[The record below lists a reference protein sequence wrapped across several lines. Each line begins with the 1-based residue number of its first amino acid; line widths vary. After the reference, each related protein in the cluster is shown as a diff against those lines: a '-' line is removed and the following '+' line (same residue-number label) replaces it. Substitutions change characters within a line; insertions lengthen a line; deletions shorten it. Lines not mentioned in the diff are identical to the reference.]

1 MQSGERITLNDRSY
15 RLETVLSTGAG
26 NYGQVWAATD
36 AADHAVALK
45 FINAE
50 AMAEADPSLR
60 GHWRAHL
67 EREIVFLNGLD
78 ADQSR
83 HIVALIDAGLVDDQ
97 PVLVLERLQAN
108 LGQWLAQRRRD
119 HAPPPDLA
127 QILDW
132 AEQMLDGLEVVHRAG
147 FVYRDLKFS
156 NLLVGDDGALLK
168 LADFGALKRETGDST
183 RSFIGTPATM
193 APEQA
198 LPVRR
203 AADGGCE
210 YAVDYRAD
218 YYALGLLLFTLLT
231 GQPATAA
238 QRRLGQTLALYGQEG
253 AGRHGEQWGGLSDE
267 EQVLLRRAIEF
278 WTVPVSTLPGGGGAT
293 VLTELIV
300 RLLARDPADRVQNSA
315 AIRAA
320 LAAVS
325 AAQSLLPAIPPEPV
339 VADIALDWTPP
350 PTRPPRRT
358 GATTHPSP
366 RLRRSAGLAGLL
378 ALVGAV
384 AWAIVQPGAL
394 LDPPNAPPVAVV
406 TAIAPALPDA
416 STASLPP
423 PAAAPAA
430 VVQTP
435 LPEPPAALEPPQEES
450 STAGTAITPEPESEP
465 EPATAAV
472 SPPDPAA
479 TQTAEPAMADAPA
492 PVAPESVAPAAI
504 AAPSVAAPVTAKPA
518 PRPVREKSSQKT
530 VKTPPSPVE
539 PVGKAAK
546 ARKPVIE
553 PVEKAAKARKP
564 IAEPIEKTAKFGE
577 PPAPL
582 AAKPVAAK
590 APPPVTADVA
600 RKSPPVVKSAPAT
613 RPGKTPVR
621 VARVSP
627 TPPVTRPATLPD
639 RPDVG
644 SERSADSGAQPS
656 SPPPA
661 LPPIKL
667 ESRPQPPPI
676 RLVSRPEPAPAR
688 LPPPAVTPTPVQPPP
703 NRNTRPPART
713 TDPITQFR
721 EDANRAAADLRREAE
736 AVGTWASNTGKEI
749 QRGLDSANR
758 AVNQFTGNCGP
769 GNACN
774 RSSRVERRDRW
785 SGRTV
790 GTVSQRP
797 SPPDDEDSGF
807 VEPPPHDYR

>member
-1 MQSGERITLNDRSY
+1 MQSGERITINDRDY

-36 AADHAVALK
+36 GAGRAVALK

-119 HAPPPDLA
+119 RAPPPDLA

-132 AEQMLDGLEVVHRAG
+132 AEQMLDGLDVVHRAG

-253 AGRHGEQWGGLSDE
+253 ASQHCEQWGGLSDE

-278 WTVPVSTLPGGGGAT
+278 WTVPVSTLPGGGSAAA
-293 VLTELIV
+293 LTDLIV

-320 LAAVS
+320 LAAVH
-325 AAQSLLPAIPPEPV
+325 AEQSLLPVIPPEPV

-350 PTRPPRRT
+350 PARLPRRT
-358 GATTHPSP
+358 GAATHPSP
-366 RLRRSAGLAGLL
+366 RLRRSAGLASLL
-378 ALVGAV
+378 ALAGAV

-394 LDPPNAPPVAVV
+394 FDQPNAPPVAVV

-416 STASLPP
+416 STASPPP
-423 PAAAPAA
+423 PAESPAA
-430 VVQTP
+430 MVQTP
-435 LPEPPAALEPPQEES
+435 LPEPPAAWEPPQAEP
-450 STAGTAITPEPESEP
+450 STASAAITPEPEP
-465 EPATAAV
+465 EPAIVAA
-472 SPPDPAA
+472 PPPAPAPAPAA
-479 TQTAEPAMADAPA
+479 IRATEPAIADAPA
-492 PVAPESVAPAAI
+492 PVAPESVAPAEI
-504 AAPSVAAPVTAKPA
+504 AAPSVAEPVMHKPPPKPA
-518 PRPVREKSSQKT
+518 RAKSAQKT
-530 VKTPPSPVE
+530 VKTPPSSVE
-539 PVGKAAK
+539 PVEKTTKAG
-546 ARKPVIE
+546 KPVIE
-553 PVEKAAKARKP
+553 PVEKAAKAGKR
-564 IAEPIEKTAKFGE
+564 
-577 PPAPL
+577 PAPL
-582 AAKPVAAK
+582 VAKPAAKSPD
-590 APPPVTADVA
+590 PVTEIA
-600 RKSPPVVKSAPAT
+600 RKSLPVVKAAPAT

-621 VARVSP
+621 VTRVSR
-627 TPPVTRPATLPD
+627 TPAQTVARPATLPD
-639 RPDVG
+639 RPNVG
-644 SERSADSGAQPS
+644 SERSAHSGAQSS

-676 RLVSRPEPAPAR
+676 RLVSRSEPAPAR
-688 LPPPAVTPTPVQPPP
+688 LPPPAVTPTPVQSTP
-703 NRNTRPPART
+703 NRNARPPVRT
-713 TDPITQFR
+713 TDPVAQFR

-736 AVGTWASNTGKEI
+736 AVGNWASNTGKEI
-749 QRGLDSANR
+749 QRGLASANR

-769 GNACN
+769 GNECN

-785 SGRTV
+785 SSRKV
-790 GTVSQRP
+790 GAVSQRP
-797 SPPDDEDSGF
+797 SSSPDDEEAGF
-807 VEPPPHDYR
+807 VEPPPPSQYYYR

>member
-1 MQSGERITLNDRSY
+1 MQSGERFTINDREY

-36 AADHAVALK
+36 DAGRAVALK

-108 LGQWLAQRRRD
+108 LGQWLAQHRRD
-119 HAPPPDLA
+119 RASPPDLA

-231 GQPATAA
+231 EQPATAA

-253 AGRHGEQWGGLSDE
+253 ASQHCEQWGGLSDE
-267 EQVLLRRAIEF
+267 EQALLRRAIEF

-293 VLTELIV
+293 ALTELII

-315 AIRAA
+315 AIRIA
-320 LAAVS
+320 LAAVRVE
-325 AAQSLLPAIPPEPV
+325 QPLLPTIAPDLAPDWIPPLP
-339 VADIALDWTPP
+339 A
-350 PTRPPRRT
+350 RPSRRP
-358 GATTHPSP
+358 GAATHHSP
-366 RLRRSAGLAGLL
+366 RLRRGAGLASLL
-378 ALVGAV
+378 ALAGAM
-384 AWAIVQPGAL
+384 AWAIVQPSGTFNL
-394 LDPPNAPPVAVV
+394 QSTAPPIAVV
-406 TAIAPALPDA
+406 AAIKPVLPDA
-416 STASLPP
+416 STASPP
-423 PAAAPAA
+423 PPGASPAV

-435 LPEPPAALEPPQEES
+435 PPEPPAVPEPHQEEP
-450 STAGTAITPEPESEP
+450 STVSVATRPEP
-465 EPATAAV
+465 EPA
-472 SPPDPAA
+472 PAPVPA
-479 TQTAEPAMADAPA
+479 QVAEPAIADAPA
-492 PVAPESVAPAAI
+492 PGDSEPTMPAGI
-504 AAPSVAAPVTAKPA
+504 AAPSAAESAVVRQTPKPA
-518 PRPVREKSSQKT
+518 RERSAQKT
-530 VKTPPSPVE
+530 VKTPSPASE
-539 PVGKAAK
+539 P
-546 ARKPVIE
+546 I
-553 PVEKAAKARKP
+553 EKAAKAVKP
-564 IAEPIEKTAKFGE
+564 SPPAVELMEKAAKAGK

-582 AAKPVAAK
+582 AAKPAVKSPASTAPEVVRK
-590 APPPVTADVA
+590 PPPVAKA
-600 RKSPPVVKSAPAT
+600 APAS
-613 RPGKTPVR
+613 RPGKTPVP
-621 VARVSP
+621 VARISP
-627 TPPVTRPATLPD
+627 TPASSAVANLTPSARPDPLPD
-639 RPDVG
+639 RLD
-644 SERSADSGAQPS
+644 RSATRTEQSSRAGSQPS
-656 SPPPA
+656 SLPPD
-661 LPPIKL
+661 LPPIEL

-688 LPPPAVTPTPVQPPP
+688 PLPPVATPRPPTP
-703 NRNTRPPART
+703 NRNSPPPTRTA
-713 TDPITQFR
+713 DPVAQFR

-736 AVGTWASNTGKEI
+736 SVGNWASNTGKEI
-749 QRGLDSANR
+749 QRGLASANR
-758 AVNQFTGNCGP
+758 AVNQLTGNCDP
-769 GNACN
+769 AEDCV
-774 RSSRVERRDRW
+774 RSPRVERRDRW
-785 SGRTV
+785 SSRKV
-790 GTVSQRP
+790 GTVSQHP
-797 SPPDDEDSGF
+797 SPPPDDEETGF
-807 VEPPPHDYR
+807 VEPPPSQYHYR